1 MLVLAKLYE
10 ALPDS
15 LKNVFTKDK
24 VDFRDVYKIMIL
36 NGLRLGQLKSLYRID
51 PKKFTEQEKLELIK
65 QIRDHNNLFLNL
77 WDKIYK
83 DTKVEIFMLQV
94 CSLPEA
100 CDFRIAFNPYNT
112 TRNRELISTYLGRN
126 IITFED
132 LLQLTT
138 VTSKSLGLE
147 AVQLV
152 PLVGV
157 ILAIVSG
164 TIVTITL
171 GKEFIKGLYPATV
184 AIEKLSNTINK
195 RFEETLVKCER
206 GELSPEQCQ
215 FAMESIKNMSRQMAV
230 ISQEI
235 RETTEEQTG
244 LVDRLF
250 GYNTGKMLRLGII
263 IPVSLGIAFLIGY
276 GIYKVVRRK

>member
-15 LKNVFTKDK
+15 LKNIFTKDR
-24 VDFRDVYKIMIL
+24 VDFRDIYKVMIL

-51 PKKFTEQEKLELIK
+51 PTKFTEQEKSELIK
-65 QIRDHNNLFLNL
+65 RIREHNNLFLSL
-77 WDKIYK
+77 WDKVYK

-94 CSLPEA
+94 CSLSES

-112 TRNRELISTYLGRN
+112 SRNRELIAAYLGRN
-126 IITFED
+126 IITFDD
-132 LLQLTT
+132 LLQLTA

-147 AVQLV
+147 AVPLV

-157 ILAIVSG
+157 ILTIVSG
-164 TIVTITL
+164 TVVAITL
-171 GKEFIKGLYPATV
+171 GKEFIKGLYPATI

-195 RFEETLVKCER
+195 RFEEVLGKCER

-215 FAMESIKNMSRQMAV
+215 FAMESIKNMSKQMAV

-235 RETTEEQTG
+235 KETTEEQAG

-250 GYNTGKMLRLGII
+250 GYNTGKMLRLGIL
-263 IPVSLGIAFLIGY
+263 IPVSLGVAFLIGY